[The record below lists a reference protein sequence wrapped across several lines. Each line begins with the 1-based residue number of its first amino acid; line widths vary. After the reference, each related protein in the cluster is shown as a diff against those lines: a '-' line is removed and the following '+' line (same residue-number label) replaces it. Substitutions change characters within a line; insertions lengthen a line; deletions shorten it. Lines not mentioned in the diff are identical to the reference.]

1 MIDLK
6 QLKNILEKIKKYW
19 KKIGII
25 LLILLI
31 AYGYWRYTK
40 QQALYERLQNLME
53 IGIFEE
59 KLFEDI
65 DFETTNTVYNRTE
78 HEFYDE
84 VVQVGLRE
92 LGIDS
97 VIVSIRQITQE
108 AKDNFDIDTE
118 LRAHIIPNGSRG
130 DNFVIWIDDMG
141 RFESIVVLSHELIHL
156 TQYQTKELIVEK
168 DWVNWKGRE
177 YTYDDVQRMD
187 YRRRPWEVDAFSK
200 DKQLRFKMEDVLYG
214 DN

>member
-1 MIDLK
+1 MTDLN
-6 QLKNILEKIKKYW
+6 QSKNILGKIKKNW

-25 LLILLI
+25 LVILLI

-65 DFETTNTVYNRTE
+65 DIETTNTVYNRTE

-108 AKDNFDIDTE
+108 AKDNFDMDTQ

-130 DNFVIWIDDMG
+130 NNFVIWIDDMG

-168 DWVNWKGRE
+168 DRVIWKGRE

-187 YRRRPWEVDAFSK
+187 YKRIPWELDAFSK